1 MSRIK
6 WLRFAWNRI
15 MNIQLNWFIPKKVR
29 HAFVKWHVS
38 NIFIKTTRSVFSSR
52 GHATDKLSA
61 GFFVTPTR
69 LYITNEWFYSYVNAA
84 QALSTSATWITCFCL
99 LSHEQHY
106 CSLRRDNELLW
117 LDHPSQLRLSKYFC
131 LVPLG
136 EQINI
141 VVTSSVH

>member
-69 LYITNEWFYSYVNAA
+69 SYITNEWFYSYVNAA
-84 QALSTSATWITCFCL
+84 QALSTSATWITCFVFFHTN
-99 LSHEQHY
+99 SII
-106 CSLRRDNELLW
+106 S
-117 LDHPSQLRLSKYFC
+117 PSGETTSFC
-131 LVPLG
+131 DWTIHHNCG
-136 EQINI
+136 YRN
-141 VVTSSVH
+141 TSASCH